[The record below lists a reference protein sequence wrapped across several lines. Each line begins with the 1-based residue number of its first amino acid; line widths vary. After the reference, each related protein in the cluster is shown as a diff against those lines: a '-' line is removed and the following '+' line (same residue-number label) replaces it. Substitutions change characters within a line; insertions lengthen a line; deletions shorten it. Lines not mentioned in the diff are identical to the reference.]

1 MSGDSDDSEMLYMP
15 TQDFVIG
22 QVDHMEASLPTNM
35 SVFDAFFDVQT
46 GLF

>member
-1 MSGDSDDSEMLYMP
+1 MTETEGSEMPYLP

-22 QVDHMEASLPTNM
+22 QIDHMEASLPSNM
-35 SVFDAFFDVQT
+35 NVFDAFFDVQS